1 MYCVNNNNSRVLHPV
16 KDMGSE
22 MFELCDTPHYFVFRR
37 VGLNSTLELGRRRD
51 PKEEEHSKQP
61 LKPPFLKQ

>member
-1 MYCVNNNNSRVLHPV
+1 MYCVINNNNNNRVLHPV

-37 VGLNSTLELGRRRD
+37 VGLNSALKKKTKKKKYRRD
-51 PKEEEHSKQP
+51 TLNS
-61 LKPPFLKQ
+61 L